1 MGLKKELHDLS
12 KDTSADLHLTGRR
25 HLTCS
30 RQSCFPNHNTKTNW
44 AKKDSVGGL

>member
-1 MGLKKELHDLS
+1 MGLKKKLHDLS

-30 RQSCFPNHNTKTNW
+30 RRSYFPNHNPKTNW